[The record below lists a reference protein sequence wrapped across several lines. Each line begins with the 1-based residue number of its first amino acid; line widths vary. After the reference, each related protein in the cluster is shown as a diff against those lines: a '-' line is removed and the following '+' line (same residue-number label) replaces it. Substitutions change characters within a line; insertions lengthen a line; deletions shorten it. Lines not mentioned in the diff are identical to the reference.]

1 MQGYFQMPLI
11 SASDY
16 KPWGLFKNAHIQ
28 TIYPPLFRKV
38 RNVNYIRERIST
50 PDHDFIDLDWSRID
64 GDKAVIVL
72 HGLEG
77 HSQRSYVLGMIRA
90 LNSRGWDAVAFNF
103 RGCSGQPN
111 RLLRSYH
118 CGATEDLQTV
128 VHHVIDHYPYAC
140 ISLVGFSV
148 GGNLTLMYLG
158 EKKYTISPLIKCA
171 AAVSVPCD
179 LESSADKLAAPSNIL
194 YMKRFLKMFH
204 DKIRVKMRMMP
215 DEIDDANYHSI
226 RTFKDF
232 DERYTA
238 PIHGFSS
245 AEDYWTQCSCK
256 QFLPGIEI
264 PVLLVSA
271 RDDPFLGKEC
281 YPVEEA
287 SNSRHL
293 YFEMPDHGGH
303 VGFVDFRSNGEYW
316 HEKRIAA
323 FVTKNA

>member
-1 MQGYFQMPLI
+1 MPLI

-16 KPWGLFKNAHIQ
+16 KPWRLFKNAHIQ

-38 RNVNYIRERIST
+38 KNISYVRERIST
-50 PDHDFIDLDWSRID
+50 PDHDFIDLDWSRVG
-64 GDKAVIVL
+64 GDKVVIVL

-77 HSQRSYVLGMIRA
+77 HSRRSYMLGMISA
-90 LNSRGWDAVAFNF
+90 FNMRGWDAVAFNF

-118 CGATEDLQTV
+118 CGATEDLHTV
-128 VHHVIDHYPYAC
+128 VNHVIDHYHYARV
-140 ISLVGFSV
+140 SPVGFSV

-158 EKKYTISPLIKCA
+158 EKKYPISPLIKRA

-179 LESSADKLAAPSNIL
+179 LESCANKLAQPSNIL
-194 YMKRFLKMFH
+194 YMKRFLMMFH
-204 DKIRVKMRMMP
+204 DKIRIKMRLMP
-215 DEIDDANYHSI
+215 NDIDDANYHLI

-232 DERYTA
+232 DDRYTA

-245 AEDYWTQCSCK
+245 AKDYWTRCSCR
-256 QFLPGIEI
+256 QFLPGINI
-264 PVLLVSA
+264 PVLLISA
-271 RDDPFLGKEC
+271 RDDPFLGGQC

-287 SNSRHL
+287 KNSRHL
-293 YFEMPDHGGH
+293 YFEMPRHGGH
-303 VGFVDFRSNGEYW
+303 VGFIDFRSSGEYW
-316 HEKRIAA
+316 HEKQIAA

>member
-1 MQGYFQMPLI
+1 MPLI
-11 SASDY
+11 SASNY
-16 KPWGLFKNAHIQ
+16 SPLILFKNAHIQ
-28 TIYPPLFRKV
+28 TIFPPLFRKV
-38 RNVNYIRERIST
+38 RNINYVRERIIT
-50 PDHDFIDLDWSRID
+50 PDHDFIDLDWSRVG
-64 GDKAVIVL
+64 GDKVVIVL

-77 HSQRSYVLGMIRA
+77 HSRRSYVLGMISAFNR
-90 LNSRGWDAVAFNF
+90 RRWDAVALNF

-118 CGATEDLQTV
+118 CGATEDLHAV
-128 VHHVIDHYPYAC
+128 LRHVMNRKRYTC

-158 EKKYTISPLIKCA
+158 EKKYPISPLIQSA

-179 LESSADKLAAPSNIL
+179 LESSADKLAQRSNSL
-194 YMKRFLKMFH
+194 YMKRFLMMFH
-204 DKIRVKMRMMP
+204 DKIRLKMRMLP
-215 DEIDDANYHSI
+215 DEINDADYHLI

-245 AEDYWTQCSCK
+245 AKDYWTKCSCR
-256 QFLPGIEI
+256 QFLSGINI
-264 PVLLVSA
+264 PVLLISA

-281 YPVEEA
+281 YPVNEA
-287 SNSRHL
+287 KNSRHL
-293 YFEMPDHGGH
+293 YFEMPKYGGH
-303 VGFVDFRSNGEYW
+303 VGFVDFRSGGEYW

-323 FVTKNA
+323 FITKNA